1 VSTFQQSSSRMKNI
15 LAAIILVVISGMGGW
30 FLSRYY
36 YSPKNPKDAISQI
49 KPRPLDKYAIEN
61 LSKRPLNK
69 NLILQGEVLQ
79 KQKGDKGFTPY
90 LFSFTTDGPP
100 AGEAGKKVTGQLN
113 IPDGTGPFPVI
124 IMIRGYVDQKIY
136 ETGIGTR
143 KAAAVFA
150 ENGFITAAPD
160 FLGYAGSDKES
171 SDIFE
176 SRFQTYT
183 TMLDLISSLGSIE
196 KWDKK
201 NTFIWGH
208 SNGGQ
213 VALTVLEISGL
224 TYPTTLWAPVSKPF
238 PYSILYYTDESDDRG
253 KLIRRELANFE
264 GTYDVEL
271 YSLTNYLDRIKSP
284 LQIHQ
289 GTADDAVP
297 ITWTNELVKKLEGL
311 KIDVDYIKYPGADH
325 NLQPSWDTVVSRDL
339 TFFKKRLKMN

>member
-1 VSTFQQSSSRMKNI
+1 MKNI
-15 LAAIILVVISGMGGW
+15 LAAIILVVISGIGGW

-36 YSPKNPKDAISQI
+36 YSPKKPEDAISQI
-49 KPRPLDKYAIEN
+49 KPRPYDKYTIEN
-61 LSKRPLNK
+61 LSSQKYPPGKIDFVKIIDETKFFSTYLVNFYFPPSFEVENSLK
-69 NLILQGEVLQ
+69 TSGIINLP
-79 KQKGDKGFTPY
+79 KGD
-90 LFSFTTDGPP
+90 
-100 AGEAGKKVTGQLN
+100 GKY
-113 IPDGTGPFPVI
+113 PI
-124 IMIRGYVDQKIY
+124 IVMFRGYVDV
-136 ETGIGTR
+136 ETYHSGMGTE
-143 KAAAVFA
+143 KASGVFA
-150 ENGFITAAPD
+150 TNGFITLAPD
-160 FLGYAGSDKES
+160 FLGYADSDPNSEN
-171 SDIFE
+171 IFE

-183 TMLDLISSLGSIE
+183 TALSLINSLDQI
-196 KWDKK
+196 KQWDGK
-201 NTFIWGH
+201 NIFIWGH